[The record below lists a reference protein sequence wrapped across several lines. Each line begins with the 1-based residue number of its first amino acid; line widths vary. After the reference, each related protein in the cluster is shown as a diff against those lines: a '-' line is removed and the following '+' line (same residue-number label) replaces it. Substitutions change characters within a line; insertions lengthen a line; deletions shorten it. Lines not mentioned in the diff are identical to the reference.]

1 MSKAPRGYYGRLL
14 KTILMLSLP
23 TIAEQILSTLMQ
35 YVDTAMVGRLGD
47 NATAAVNVTT
57 TVTWLTNS
65 VPSAIGV
72 GVLALISRYFGAHD
86 DEKIRAVSKISLLL
100 TVIFGAASGA
110 LSMALSPFIPV
121 WMGAQ
126 PDVRADASMYFFIIS
141 IPMVFRAATTIFGAA
156 IRAVQNTRTPMII
169 SLASNLLNVGLNYL
183 LIYTAGL
190 GVVGAAIATAVCST
204 LSGLLMFLAWRK
216 NVYLRW
222 DWRTFRIEKPILTQ
236 CLKTSVPVLGTNVVS
251 CMGYVVFAG
260 LVSGSMG
267 TAVFA
272 AHSIA
277 VTAETIFYIP
287 GYGLRTAT
295 SALVGAAL
303 GERDKRKFDAV
314 CGLSVIITLVM
325 MMINGVL
332 LYYVSYPLMSL
343 FTSSAETARLGAE
356 MLKLVA
362 FSEPFFGL
370 MVVMEGVFYGLG
382 RTRYAFI
389 AESASMWGVRILFTF
404 FCVKLWGLDLYAVWL
419 CMIADNV
426 CKALLFTIPVLS
438 KKRRSRLFVPI
449 ESVETPEIEA

>member
-86 DEKIRAVSKISLLL
+86 DEKIRSVSKISLLL

-216 NVYLRW
+216 NVHLRW
-222 DWRTFRIEKPILTQ
+222 GWRTFRIEKPILTQ

-389 AESASMWGVRILFTF
+389 AESASMWCVRILFTF

>member
-216 NVYLRW
+216 NVHLRW
-222 DWRTFRIEKPILTQ
+222 GWRTFRIEKPILTQ

-325 MMINGVL
+325 MMINGAL

>member
-86 DEKIRAVSKISLLL
+86 DEKIRSVSKISLLL

-190 GVVGAAIATAVCST
+190 GVVGAAIATAACST

-216 NVYLRW
+216 NVHLRW
-222 DWRTFRIEKPILTQ
+222 GWCTFRIEKPILTQ

>member
-216 NVYLRW
+216 NVHLRW
-222 DWRTFRIEKPILTQ
+222 GWRTFRIEKPILTQ

-303 GERDKRKFDAV
+303 GEGDKRKFDAV

-325 MMINGVL
+325 MMINGAL

-449 ESVETPEIEA
+449 ESAESSKIEA

>member
-141 IPMVFRAATTIFGAA
+141 IPMVFRAATTTFGAA

-216 NVYLRW
+216 NVHLRW
-222 DWRTFRIEKPILTQ
+222 GWRTFRIEKPILTQ